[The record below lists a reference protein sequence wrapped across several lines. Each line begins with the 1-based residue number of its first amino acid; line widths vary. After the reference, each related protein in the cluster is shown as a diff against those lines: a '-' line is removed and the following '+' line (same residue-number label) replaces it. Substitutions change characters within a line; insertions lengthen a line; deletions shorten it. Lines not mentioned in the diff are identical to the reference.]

1 MRLPPFAEF
10 DHAAHHARGDREADA
25 VAAARA
31 REDRRVDADEPA
43 ADVDEGAAGIARI
56 DGGVGLDEEL
66 VVRDPDL
73 GAGERRDDAVRHR
86 LADAEGVADGE
97 HEIADLQ
104 ALRVAELERVQRRRA
119 FRLQHREVGARIAE
133 HDCRLELAL
142 VGERD
147 LDLGHALDD
156 VVVRHD
162 EPARVDDDAGAERA
176 LAAAL
181 EAVRR
186 SRAAG
191 AAGAA
196 VAEEAAHELFHRGVL
211 LAALDAGAIDVDDRG
226 RGLLHHRRVGEL
238 DLRPALRHGAVLRLR
253 AGGAEERGGKGGGEV
268 QEAHAEGSGTA
279 FADSKTTSGRGTRL
293 YRTANRLEKGRWRAR
308 SPGAS
313 GPRTMALSKSKG
325 AGRQGPARLSFR
337 MPVAWRPRAVLCAA
351 CSPRRRPVRHRSSVA
366 PFGAPMQPHCARLVV
381 AGTA

>member
-1 MRLPPFAEF
+1 MASTRSPTC
-10 DHAAHHARGDREADA
+10 
-25 VAAARA
+25 RA
-31 REDRRVDADEPA
+31 SESPNC
-43 ADVDEGAAGIARI
+43 
-56 DGGVGLDEEL
+56 
-66 VVRDPDL
+66 
-73 GAGERRDDAVRHR
+73 
-86 LADAEGVADGE
+86 
-97 HEIADLQ
+97 
-104 ALRVAELERVQRRRA
+104 ERVQRSARLSTFSTARSV
-119 FRLQHREVGARIAE
+119 RGSLQHDR
-133 HDCRLELAL
+133 RLELAL

-147 LDLGHALDD
+147 LHLGHALDD
-156 VVVRHD
+156 VVVGDD

-191 AAGAA
+191 TAGAA

-279 FADSKTTSGRGTRL
+279 FAD
-293 YRTANRLEKGRWRAR
+293 
-308 SPGAS
+308 
-313 GPRTMALSKSKG
+313 
-325 AGRQGPARLSFR
+325 
-337 MPVAWRPRAVLCAA
+337 
-351 CSPRRRPVRHRSSVA
+351 
-366 PFGAPMQPHCARLVV
+366 
-381 AGTA
+381 

>member
-1 MRLPPFAEF
+1 M
-10 DHAAHHARGDREADA
+10 
-25 VAAARA
+25 AAARA

-104 ALRVAELERVQRRRA
+104 ALRIAELERVQRRRA

-133 HDCRLELAL
+133 HDRRLELAL

-147 LDLGHALDD
+147 LHLGHALDD
-156 VVVRHD
+156 VVVRDD

-191 AAGAA
+191 TAGAA
-196 VAEEAAHELFHRGVL
+196 VAEEAAHELFHRRVL

-279 FADSKTTSGRGTRL
+279 FANSKTTSGRGTRL

-337 MPVAWRPRAVLCAA
+337 MPVAWRPARFFSSGSFSEPPSGPTPLVGRSGASSVLC
-351 CSPRRRPVRHRSSVA
+351 SPTA
-366 PFGAPMQPHCARLVV
+366 PGS
-381 AGTA
+381 

>member
-1 MRLPPFAEF
+1 M
-10 DHAAHHARGDREADA
+10 
-25 VAAARA
+25 
-31 REDRRVDADEPA
+31 
-43 ADVDEGAAGIARI
+43 
-56 DGGVGLDEEL
+56 
-66 VVRDPDL
+66 
-73 GAGERRDDAVRHR
+73 RHR

-104 ALRVAELERVQRRRA
+104 ALRIAELERVQRRRA

-133 HDCRLELAL
+133 HDRRLELAL

-147 LDLGHALDD
+147 LHLGHALDD
-156 VVVRHD
+156 VVVGDD

-191 AAGAA
+191 AA
-196 VAEEAAHELFHRGVL
+196 VAEEAAHELFHRRVL

-279 FADSKTTSGRGTRL
+279 FARLNNKRTRD
-293 YRTANRLEKGRWRAR
+293 A
-308 SPGAS
+308 
-313 GPRTMALSKSKG
+313 
-325 AGRQGPARLSFR
+325 
-337 MPVAWRPRAVLCAA
+337 PV
-351 CSPRRRPVRHRSSVA
+351 
-366 PFGAPMQPHCARLVV
+366 
-381 AGTA
+381 